1 MLVMSESKEVRSM
14 RQRRGEIVDQAR
26 EITNKGAN
34 ISAADQKKFD
44 ALMAES
50 DQLAAAIKRAN
61 GVDILDAELSQPLN
75 NRRAG
80 LEQIGPDEHGDPDN
94 VWVNTKTGERI
105 NVLAKGQSLAAQFP
119 AHAAPR
125 ANLGD
130 VVRAM
135 LNPASVG
142 PDIRAALIEGSGPG
156 GGYTVDDS
164 LSATIIDR
172 MRARASVTRAGAL
185 TVNMPTADV
194 KIARLNGDPS
204 ASWRGEASL
213 VNEST
218 PAFGQIT
225 LRANSLATI
234 IKLSRELAEDSMNL
248 DVALRNAIAKA
259 FALEVDRAA
268 MFGVGAAAEPLGVVN
283 RAINE
288 VELGSGDGGQ
298 LTGYDDFLDGLFELR
313 ADNAAEPT
321 AAILSPRTA
330 KTLDKKKDGQGLPLI
345 KPPAI
350 ANLPM
355 MITTSVPDNSTVGIN
370 SDCSTIVMGDFRE
383 MIIGVRSE
391 LRIELLK
398 ERYADNLMFG
408 LLCWMRADVAVM
420 HDESF
425 CKITGV
431 RV

>member
-1 MLVMSESKEVRSM
+1 MNIIA
-14 RQRRGEIVDQAR
+14 QRRALMDDNAELVAKAESGATLSASEERALNKYMR
-26 EITNKGAN
+26 EIR
-34 ISAADQKKFD
+34 
-44 ALMAES
+44 
-50 DQLAAAIKRAN
+50 QLNLEIEEAK
-61 GVDILDAELSQPLN
+61 AELPPQ

-80 LEQIGPDEHGDPDN
+80 LENGRVDEDRGDPDN

-105 NVLAKGQSLAAQFP
+105 NVLAKGQPLAAQFP

-142 PDIRAALIEGSGPG
+142 PDIRAALLEGSGPG

-164 LSATIIDR
+164 LSVTIIDR
-172 MRARASVTRAGAL
+172 MRAKAVVTRAGAL

-204 ASWRGEASL
+204 ASWRGEGQT
-213 VNEST
+213 VDEST
-218 PAFGQIT
+218 PAFGQLV
-225 LRANSLATI
+225 LRAHSLATI
-234 IKLSRELAEDSMNL
+234 VKLSRELAEDSLNL
-248 DVALRNAIAKA
+248 DVALRKAIAQA
-259 FALEVDRAA
+259 FALELDRAA
-268 MFGVGAAAEPLGVVN
+268 LFGVGAANEPWGVVN

-288 VELGSGDGGQ
+288 VQLGAGDGGT
-298 LTGYDDFLDGLFELR
+298 LAGYDDFLNGLYELR
-313 ADNAAEPT
+313 ADNAEEPT
-321 AAILSPRTA
+321 AAIMSPRTA
-330 KTLDKKKDGQGLPLI
+330 RTLDKAKDGQGLPLV

-350 ANLPM
+350 TNLPLM
-355 MITTSVPDNSTVGIN
+355 FTTSVPDNSTVGIN
-370 SDCSTIVMGDFRE
+370 SDCSTIIMGDFTE
-383 MIIGVRSE
+383 MVIGVRSE

-408 LLCWMRADVAVM
+408 LLCWLRADVAVM